1 MAIFNGPAYCTPARL
16 PPKARLNP
24 PPLTK
29 PPFGCNAV
37 RGEELEMVLVT
48 VFSPYGAHTHA
59 STAGVS
65 RALFF
70 RTCEKVSSQ
79 NRPPPKTSSE
89 LCSLQS
95 TVEKKTKDINKLY
108 LM

>member
-1 MAIFNGPAYCTPARL
+1 
-16 PPKARLNP
+16 
-24 PPLTK
+24 
-29 PPFGCNAV
+29 
-37 RGEELEMVLVT
+37 MVLVT

-95 TVEKKTKDINKLY
+95 TVEKKTKDQSINYISCEVQNATAVLCAHERSGPPAP
-108 LM
+108 LRSAGRSWFRSTATRRL